1 MAIEK
6 LTPSE
11 VAAIT
16 NMMEWLEETITN
28 PALKKVLIEVLVD
41 SVIRLRDVQR

>member
-6 LTPSE
+6 LTSSE
-11 VAAIT
+11 VAAIA
-16 NMMEWLEETITN
+16 NMMEWLDTVPN
-28 PALKKVLIEVLVD
+28 PALKTVLIEVLVD